1 MKLYTITAASII
13 ALVVSIAGDEI
24 VQVDRVGHAY
34 WCGEI
39 ASEKRVQR
47 EIFHDTENH
56 PRREECEP
64 SQRFAE
70 AYATKG
76 DGTLVRTVAQFI
88 EQREMA
94 WVERP
99 KSLASMP

>member
-13 ALVVSIAGDEI
+13 ALVVGIAGEEI

-47 EIFHDTENH
+47 EIFDD
-56 PRREECEP
+56 PGADPWRGECDP

-76 DGTLVRTVAQFI
+76 DGTLVRAVAQFV
-88 EQREMA
+88 EQREVA
-94 WVERP
+94 WFEGP